1 MARFADAAPAGKV
14 LASELLELLAEQ
26 GPERGIR
33 PPQCQFAAVH
43 FDALLACAVSAN
55 EIRIAIA
62 AWPRDNDRL
71 QSIGGAARSLKI
83 EALSPRELEAER
95 SRCHPEKHIPN
106 TVARASGVMC
116 GRFEPEAS

>member
-1 MARFADAAPAGKV
+1 MVAAASGTDVNPGLVRSKLEPCVAVARFADAAPAGKV

-55 EIRIAIA
+55 DIRIAIA

-83 EALSPRELEAER
+83 ETPWQ
-95 SRCHPEKHIPN
+95 
-106 TVARASGVMC
+106 
-116 GRFEPEAS
+116 GRVV